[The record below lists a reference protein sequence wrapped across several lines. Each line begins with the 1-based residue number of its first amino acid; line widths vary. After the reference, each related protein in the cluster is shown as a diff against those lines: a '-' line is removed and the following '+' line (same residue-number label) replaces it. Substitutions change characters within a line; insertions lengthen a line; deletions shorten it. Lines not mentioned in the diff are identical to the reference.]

1 MSNSSF
7 SLSRFSL
14 IVSSAGFSSIS
25 LGHLRVF
32 VQTPKLTI
40 ELTSSIESVVEIIF
54 AKVLIVTFDLTSLII
69 NLKLQNNREKI

>member
-1 MSNSSF
+1 
-7 SLSRFSL
+7 L
-14 IVSSAGFSSIS
+14 I
-25 LGHLRVF
+25 
-32 VQTPKLTI
+32 I

>member
-1 MSNSSF
+1 
-7 SLSRFSL
+7 
-14 IVSSAGFSSIS
+14 
-25 LGHLRVF
+25 
-32 VQTPKLTI
+32 LTI